1 MALVESNMLPLGTIA
16 PDFSLPNVV
25 DNSLGSLSLL
35 KGEKGTLVVFTCNHC
50 PYAIHL
56 LDAFVAFA
64 RKNKEMGVETIAISS
79 NDIEKYP
86 LDHPDLMRELAQEK
100 QFSFPYLY
108 DETQKVAKAYD
119 AACTPDFYLLNSHNE
134 LVYRGR
140 FDASRPGNELPITGE
155 DLQNA
160 IDAML
165 KKDPIPEKQYP
176 SMGCNIK
183 WKAGNEPAGFSI

>member
-1 MALVESNMLPLGTIA
+1 MTLVESNMLPLGTIA

-25 DNSLGSLSLL
+25 DNSMGSLCSL
-35 KGEKGTLVVFTCNHC
+35 KGEKGTLIVFTCNHC
-50 PYAIHL
+50 PYVVHL
-56 LDAFVAFA
+56 LDAFVALA
-64 RKNKEMGVETIAISS
+64 KKNKDLGIATIAISS
-79 NDIEKYP
+79 NDVEKYP
-86 LDHPDLMRELAQEK
+86 ADHPDLMRKLAQEK
-100 QFSFPYLY
+100 QFMFPYLY
-108 DETQKVAKAYD
+108 DEAQTVAKAYD
-119 AACTPDFYLLNSHNE
+119 AACTPDFYLLNSHNV

-140 FDASRPGNELPITGE
+140 FDASRPGNDTPITGV

-183 WKAGNEPAGFSI
+183 WKPGNEPAGFSI

>member
-25 DNSLGSLSLL
+25 DKSLGSLSRL

-50 PYAIHL
+50 PYVIHL

-64 RKNKEMGVETIAISS
+64 KNNKERGIETIAISS
-79 NDIEKYP
+79 NDIENYP
-86 LDHPDLMRELAQEK
+86 LDHPDLMRDLAQEK
-100 QFSFPYLY
+100 QFTFAYLY
-108 DETQKVAKAYD
+108 DEAQTVAKAYN
-119 AACTPDFYLLNSHNE
+119 AACTPDFYLLNTQNE

-140 FDASRPGNELPITGE
+140 FDASRPGNDTPITGE

-160 IDAML
+160 INAML
-165 KKDPIPEKQYP
+165 KKDPIPENQYP

-183 WKAGNEPAGFSI
+183 WKTGNEPAGFSI

>member
-25 DNSLGSLSLL
+25 DNTNNSLQQL
-35 KGEKGTLVVFTCNHC
+35 KGENGTIVVFSCNHC
-50 PYAIHL
+50 PYVIHL

-64 RKNKEMGVETIAISS
+64 KENKGKGIETIVISS
-79 NDIEKYP
+79 NDVENYP
-86 LDHPDLMRELAQEK
+86 ADHPDLMRELALEK
-100 QFSFPYLY
+100 SFSFPYLY
-108 DETQKVAKAYD
+108 DESQAVAKAYD
-119 AACTPDFYLLNSHNE
+119 AACTPDFYLLNAKNE

-140 FDASRPGNELPITGE
+140 FDASRPGNNTTITGE

-160 IDAML
+160 VDNLL
-165 KKDPIPEKQYP
+165 KKDPILEKQYP

-183 WKAGNEPAGFSI
+183 WKAGNEPAGFFI

>member
-25 DNSLGSLSLL
+25 DNSLGSLSSL

-50 PYAIHL
+50 PYVIHL

-79 NDIEKYP
+79 NDVENYP
-86 LDHPDLMRELAQEK
+86 SDHPDLMRELAQEK

-108 DETQKVAKAYD
+108 DKTQKVAKAYD
-119 AACTPDFYLLNSHNE
+119 AACTPDFYLLNPHNE

-140 FDASRPGNELPITGE
+140 FDASRPGNDLPITGE

>member
-25 DNSLGSLSLL
+25 DNSLESLSNL

-50 PYAIHL
+50 PYVVHL
-56 LDAFVAFA
+56 LDAFVALA
-64 RKNKEMGVETIAISS
+64 KKNKGKGVATIAISS
-79 NDIEKYP
+79 NDVENYP
-86 LDHPDLMRELAQEK
+86 ADHPDLMRKLAQEK
-100 QFSFPYLY
+100 NFTFPYLY
-108 DETQKVAKAYD
+108 DEAQTVAKAYD
-119 AACTPDFYLLNSHNE
+119 AACTPDFYLLNAQHA
-134 LVYRGR
+134 LVYHGR
-140 FDASRPGNELPITGE
+140 FDASRPGNDTPITGE

-165 KKDPIPEKQYP
+165 KKDPIPENQYP

-183 WKAGNEPAGFSI
+183 WKTGNEPAGFSI

>member
-25 DNSLGSLSLL
+25 DNSLGALSNL

-50 PYAIHL
+50 PYVVHL
-56 LDAFVAFA
+56 LDAFVALA
-64 RKNKEMGVETIAISS
+64 KKNKGKGVATIAISS
-79 NDIEKYP
+79 NDVENYP
-86 LDHPDLMRELAQEK
+86 ADRPDLMRKLAQEK
-100 QFSFPYLY
+100 NFTFPYLY
-108 DETQKVAKAYD
+108 DEAQTVAKAYD
-119 AACTPDFYLLNSHNE
+119 AACTPDFYLLNAQHA
-134 LVYRGR
+134 LVYHRR
-140 FDASRPGNELPITGE
+140 FDASRPGNDTPIIGE

-165 KKDPIPEKQYP
+165 KKDSIPENQYP

-183 WKAGNEPAGFSI
+183 WKTGNEPAGFSI

>member
-25 DNSLGSLSLL
+25 DNSLGSLSSL

-50 PYAIHL
+50 PYVIHL
-56 LDAFVAFA
+56 LDPFVAFA

-79 NDIEKYP
+79 NDVKNYP

>member
-25 DNSLGSLSLL
+25 DKSLGSLSRL

-50 PYAIHL
+50 PYVVHL

-64 RKNKEMGVETIAISS
+64 KNNKERGIETIAISS
-79 NDIEKYP
+79 NDIENYP
-86 LDHPDLMRELAQEK
+86 LDHPDLMRDLAQEK
-100 QFSFPYLY
+100 QFTFAYLY
-108 DETQKVAKAYD
+108 DEAQTVAKAYN
-119 AACTPDFYLLNSHNE
+119 AACTPDFYLLNTQNE

-140 FDASRPGNELPITGE
+140 FDASRPGNDTPITGE

-160 IDAML
+160 INAML
-165 KKDPIPEKQYP
+165 KKDPIPENQYP

-183 WKAGNEPAGFSI
+183 WKTGNEPAGFSI

>member
-25 DNSLGSLSLL
+25 DNSLGSLSNL

-50 PYAIHL
+50 PYVVHL
-56 LDAFVAFA
+56 LDAFVALA
-64 RKNKEMGVETIAISS
+64 KKNKGKGVATIAISS
-79 NDIEKYP
+79 NDVENYP
-86 LDHPDLMRELAQEK
+86 ADHPDLMRKLAQEK
-100 QFSFPYLY
+100 NFTFPYLY
-108 DETQKVAKAYD
+108 DEAQTVAKAYD
-119 AACTPDFYLLNSHNE
+119 AACTPDFYLLNAQHA

-140 FDASRPGNELPITGE
+140 FDASRPGNDTPITGE

-165 KKDPIPEKQYP
+165 KKDPILENQYP

-183 WKAGNEPAGFSI
+183 WKTGNEPAGFSI

>member
-25 DNSLGSLSLL
+25 DNSLESLSNL

-50 PYAIHL
+50 PYVVHL
-56 LDAFVAFA
+56 LDAFVALA
-64 RKNKEMGVETIAISS
+64 KKNKGKGVATIAISS
-79 NDIEKYP
+79 NDVENYP
-86 LDHPDLMRELAQEK
+86 ADHPDLMRKLAQEK
-100 QFSFPYLY
+100 KFTFPYLY
-108 DETQKVAKAYD
+108 DEAQTVAKAYD
-119 AACTPDFYLLNSHNE
+119 AACTPDFYLLNVQHA

-140 FDASRPGNELPITGE
+140 FDASRPGNDTPITGE

-165 KKDPIPEKQYP
+165 KKDPIPENQYP

-183 WKAGNEPAGFSI
+183 WKTGNEPAGFSI